1 MSQQGPAPRPLPEEG
16 PLVAFCG
23 DDFTGASAA
32 METLAFAGLETVLFL
47 APPSPG
53 RLAAFPQARGIG
65 IATIARSRTPQW
77 MEAELPAIF
86 ALLRG
91 TGAPVVHHKICSTFD
106 SAPEVGSIG
115 AALDVAARMF
125 PGWFPMVVADPAMG
139 RFQCFGH
146 LFAATSDGTGHRLDR
161 HPVMARHPVTPMGE
175 SDLARHLAKQTALR
189 LGLVDFTAMKR
200 GAAEAQ
206 LAAALAGAARIVSLD
221 VLDGETLAEAGR
233 LIWERTAPAPC
244 FAVGSQGVE
253 AALVAYWR
261 RAGLLAPAPAAPAPG
276 RATRMACVCGSVSP
290 VTAKQIEVAIRQG
303 FAGIRIRAERAVDI
317 GAWEAELDRAAREAL
332 RALSEG
338 RDPLV
343 FTAAGP
349 DDPAVPALREAIGAS
364 DMAAEAVHER
374 IGAGLGAVL
383 DRLLREARL
392 PRAVIAGGDT
402 SGHAARRLGID
413 ALTAIAPLAPGAPL
427 CRAHAPNDPAR
438 DGLQL
443 VLKGGQVGRE
453 DFFETARAGGVA

>member
-1 MSQQGPAPRPLPEEG
+1 M
-16 PLVAFCG
+16 
-23 DDFTGASAA
+23 
-32 METLAFAGLETVLFL
+32 
-47 APPSPG
+47 
-53 RLAAFPQARGIG
+53 
-65 IATIARSRTPQW
+65 
-77 MEAELPAIF
+77 
-86 ALLRG
+86 
-91 TGAPVVHHKICSTFD
+91 
-106 SAPEVGSIG
+106 
-115 AALDVAARMF
+115 
-125 PGWFPMVVADPAMG
+125 
-139 RFQCFGH
+139 
-146 LFAATSDGTGHRLDR
+146 
-161 HPVMARHPVTPMGE
+161 
-175 SDLARHLAKQTALR
+175 
-189 LGLVDFTAMKR
+189 
-200 GAAEAQ
+200 
-206 LAAALAGAARIVSLD
+206 
-221 VLDGETLAEAGR
+221 
-233 LIWERTAPAPC
+233 
-244 FAVGSQGVE
+244 
-253 AALVAYWR
+253 
-261 RAGLLAPAPAAPAPG
+261 
-276 RATRMACVCGSVSP
+276 
-290 VTAKQIEVAIRQG
+290 
-303 FAGIRIRAERAVDI
+303 DI
-317 GAWEAELDRAAREAL
+317 GAWEAELDRAACEAL
-332 RALSEG
+332 SALSEG